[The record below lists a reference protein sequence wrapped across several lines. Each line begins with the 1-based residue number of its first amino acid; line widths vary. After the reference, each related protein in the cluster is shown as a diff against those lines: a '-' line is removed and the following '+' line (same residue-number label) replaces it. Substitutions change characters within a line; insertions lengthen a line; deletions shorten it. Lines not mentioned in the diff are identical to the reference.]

1 VVSISDVMR
10 IIYLIGLILGIYLAW
25 FAAQWI
31 FNTTAIPLD
40 LMAASGA
47 GQFVNYLIVLSCA
60 YLFTTLVWRQSV
72 IGFFFLYFQ
81 NWRKGLSGFSFC
93 AGLTVAIAFLW
104 YMFVFAAGGARWSS
118 AAWAQTDTHVLVKL
132 FSTCLVGIA
141 VAITEE
147 ILFRSLAF
155 KYLLS
160 STTPWTVI
168 RAMVLSAIIFALVH
182 RFDDPLSWLEIK
194 WTGLLIGLILLGC
207 LLALVYCLTNS
218 LACSIGAHSGLIWI
232 AMAKK
237 TQILQ
242 VVYSGWDITNSF
254 DPRTGPAAWLLFIL
268 LAVQFWSL
276 RHWLR
281 KKFAIEALDLVATA
295 ADSSQLKIEAGAPSD
310 DQHSVTRRDWLVAI
324 LGGVACVA
332 SFLATQQLIER
343 KIARDAANFQSAVN
357 KLTTA
362 ISHGANVAAAASM
375 AGFQPADYIRYGV
388 DIFRRRANGQ
398 VEIAGF
404 AGDMPGDGSPLAV
417 LVLAGNKIIF
427 QDETNGARD
436 DIARIFGFTDAAAHN
451 VGFSGALSCNAG
463 EPLLGVVATPAK
475 TYASFPITC
484 P

>member
-1 VVSISDVMR
+1 VAIISDVMR
-10 IIYLIGLILGIYLAW
+10 IIYLLGLILSIYLAW

-31 FNTTAIPLD
+31 FNATVIPID

-72 IGFFFLYFQ
+72 IGFFLLYFQ
-81 NWRKGLSGFSFC
+81 HWRKALNGFSFC
-93 AGLTVAIAFLW
+93 AGLTVTVAFLW
-104 YMFVFAAGGARWSS
+104 YMFVFGAGGARWSS

-147 ILFRSLAF
+147 ILFRGLAF

-160 STTPWTVI
+160 STAPWAVI

-194 WTGLLIGLILLGC
+194 WVGLLIGLILLGC
-207 LLALVYCLTNS
+207 LLALIYYLTNS

-237 TQILQ
+237 TQIIQ
-242 VVYSGWDITNSF
+242 VAHSGWDITNSF

-268 LAVQFWSL
+268 LGVLFWSL
-276 RHWLR
+276 RRWMR
-281 KKFAIEALDLVATA
+281 KKFAIENLEFVTTA
-295 ADSSQLKIEAGAPSD
+295 AISPQLKIDASAPPD
-310 DQHSVTRRDWLVAI
+310 DKHSVTRRDWLVAI
-324 LGGVACVA
+324 LGSIACIA

-343 KIARDAANFQSAVN
+343 KVSRDAGNFHSAAN

-362 ISHGANVAAAASM
+362 ISHGASVAAATSTV
-375 AGFQPADYIRYGV
+375 GFQPADYIRYGV
-388 DIFRRRANGQ
+388 DTFRRRTNGQ
-398 VEIAGF
+398 VEISGF

-417 LVLAGNKIIF
+417 LVLAGNRILF
-427 QDETNGARD
+427 QGETHGARN
-436 DIARIFGFTDAAAHN
+436 DIARIFEFTDAAARN
-451 VGFSGALSCNAG
+451 VAFSGALSCNAG
-463 EPLLGVVATPAK
+463 EPLLGVVATPTK